1 MYVVPLFAP
10 NDIWITQHVTG
21 VGGSK
26 VGRLSESALQR
37 PRGPG
42 LFSLLCVCVSMP
54 SVRSNINNIIRLLF
68 WVARFESP
76 VIVLK

>member
-42 LFSLLCVCVSMP
+42 LFSCVYLCRP
-54 SVRSNINNIIRLLF
+54 SGQTSTTLSACYFGLPGLNLPSL
-68 WVARFESP
+68 S
-76 VIVLK
+76 